1 LRREK
6 LTPCLVWENV
16 QPLIQAVDQ
25 GYIIFDDT
33 VLDKRFKDEIELS
46 RRQYSGNE
54 HGIIRVIAIVTC
66 VYVNPQTTQFWVI
79 VYRIYASDGDGK
91 SKIDHVVD
99 MLQNLVYQKLLP
111 FRTCLMDLGM
121 PPKT

>member
-33 VLDKRFKDEIELS
+33 VLDKRFKEEIELS

-54 HGIIRVIAIVTC
+54 HGIIRGIACTPKQ
-66 VYVNPQTTQFWVI
+66 VN
-79 VYRIYASDGDGK
+79 SG
-91 SKIDHVVD
+91 
-99 MLQNLVYQKLLP
+99 
-111 FRTCLMDLGM
+111 
-121 PPKT
+121 